1 MRAKFIVTFAAAYA
15 AIFMAP
21 AALAKP
27 VDASTVT
34 CTEMLEVA
42 TTKGDDAAKKESQ
55 ARIGLMLIWMQ
66 GYKAPADH
74 GTVADVKSIMGGID
88 RVVDMCSKTPNF
100 GLMTVTEKL
109 WAADAE
115 VSKDA
120 VDLSTVTCTAWLK
133 TNDTDRTG
141 MVMWLLGYH
150 AAVAEDPMFELDAV
164 GEKVKN
170 LATYCT
176 ENPDMGLVT
185 ASEKSAE

>member
-1 MRAKFIVTFAAAYA
+1 MTRQAILSISAALAAFFVPAAAS
-15 AIFMAP
+15 
-21 AALAKP
+21 AKP

-42 TTKGDDAAKKESQ
+42 SLKGNDDPKGEAK

-66 GYKAPADH
+66 GYKAPSDH
-74 GTVADVKSIMGGID
+74 GTVADVKAIMSGID

-185 ASEKSAE
+185 ASDKSAE